1 MRVKRILNRVE
12 KHQSFVFARVRWGEP
27 EKRSLR
33 VEVRARANSR
43 PLCSGC
49 GKPGPGYDR
58 LPERQFEFV
67 PLWGIAVCYVYAL
80 RRVQCQRC
88 GVKVERVPWA
98 EGKQT
103 LTRSYLQ
110 FLASWAQRLSWLEV
124 ARFFHTSWEKV
135 FRSVSWVVQ
144 WGLAHRDLSGIQA
157 LGIDEVLLHRGH
169 GYLTVVYQID
179 AQGRRL
185 LWVGLE
191 RTTQTLLRFFEFF
204 GPQRSA
210 QLRFV
215 CTDLWKPY
223 LQVVKEKA
231 GQALLVLDRFHA
243 VMNLNKALDEV
254 RAEEVKELKEQGL
267 EPLLTHSRWCLLKRP
282 EHLTPKQEIKLADLL
297 RCNLRTVRAYLLKED
312 FQFFWT
318 CQGVLW
324 ARRFLKGW
332 YHRALRSRIEPLK
345 KVARM
350 LRAHEPLLLNWL
362 RAKKEISSGPTEGLN
377 NRLKLTLRKSYGFRT
392 FRAAEIALYHTLG
405 ALPEPE
411 CTHKF
416 C

>member
-1 MRVKRILNRVE
+1 
-12 KHQSFVFARVRWGEP
+12 
-27 EKRSLR
+27 

-43 PLCSGC
+43 PVCSGC
-49 GKPGPGYDR
+49 RKPGPGYDALLGR
-58 LPERQFEFV
+58 EFEFE
-67 PLWGIAVCYVYAL
+67 PLWGIPVRYLYATP
-80 RRVQCQRC
+80 RVQCGRC
-88 GVKVERVPWA
+88 GVKVGRRPWA

-103 LTRSYLQ
+103 LTWSYMQ
-110 FLASWAQRLSWLEV
+110 FLATWAQRLSWLEV